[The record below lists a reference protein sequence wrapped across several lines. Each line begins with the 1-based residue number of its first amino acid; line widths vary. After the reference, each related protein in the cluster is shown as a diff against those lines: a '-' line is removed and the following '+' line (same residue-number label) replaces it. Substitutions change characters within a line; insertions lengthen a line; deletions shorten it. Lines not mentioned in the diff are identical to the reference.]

1 MADFVVH
8 PTKKFLRIQYT
19 AVFIVV
25 CIAVFLYVNHFPEK
39 PAWLLVIPGLLFLW
53 PATGSVRLRFTKLT
67 GTGDKLRYETG
78 ILSKTTRT
86 IQISKIQDVTVNQT
100 LMQRLYR
107 TGAVSIETS
116 GETSRLTVDN
126 IDDPQ
131 ELADWLLD
139 ATQGQPQ
146 KRKAE
151 RA

>member
-8 PTKKFLRIQYT
+8 PTKKWLRIQYT

-25 CIAVFLYVNHFPEK
+25 CIAVFLYVNYFPEK
-39 PAWLLVIPGLLFLW
+39 PAWLLIPPALLFLW
-53 PATGSVRLRFTKLT
+53 PMTGSVRLRFTKLSV
-67 GTGDKLRYETG
+67 TGDKLRYECG
-78 ILSKTTRT
+78 ILSRCTRT

-100 LMQRLYR
+100 LLERLQRVG
-107 TGAVSIETS
+107 TVSIETS
-116 GETSRLTVDN
+116 GETSRLTIEN

-139 ATQGQPQ
+139 SIDQP
-146 KRKAE
+146 KKHKAE